1 MTPQLIKERKALHL
15 KPHHNMLIRS
25 IKPADV
31 RIQGSELEVTIRA
44 KSYVCL
50 VYLDATVV
58 NLCL

>member
-1 MTPQLIKERKALHL
+1 MTPQFIEERKALHL

-31 RIQGSELEVTIRA
+31 RIQGSELEVTIRV
-44 KSYVCL
+44 KSNIRL

-58 NLCL
+58 NLGL